1 MAYLNQVNLIGNV
14 GQDPAV
20 RENAGGKFASFS
32 LATTERYKDR
42 DGNPKEQTQWHNVT
56 ASGPQA
62 EVVEKYIRK
71 GAQVYVGGKLVYRSY
86 EDKEGVTR
94 YATEIRMHTVQML
107 DRKPQ
112 NLSSPAF
119 TQKAEAE
126 DLPSWL

>member
-14 GQDPAV
+14 GQDPKVNDTSA
-20 RENAGGKFASFS
+20 GKFATFT

-42 DGNPKEQTQWHNVT
+42 DGNPKEQTQWHT
-56 ASGPQA
+56 IAASGPQA

-86 EDKEGVTR
+86 EGKDGTTR

-112 NLSSPAF
+112 AP
-119 TQKAEAE
+119 KAQDE
-126 DLPSWL
+126 DLPDFLL